1 MSLQPTV
8 HIEGYDGFDLVDDQN
23 DTSPGAQINR
33 FELVSEE
40 MPFKSGQE
48 GRLVTENF
56 VYIHKERNLGNLIT
70 RRRIKD
76 KVHFDQATG
85 KWKVDQLATVSDIK
99 QFPNEWNLFVRNASE
114 DTLGTPILM
123 LFKNDPARAELY
135 KFHKI
140 FSVERL
146 ATMTDADCQ
155 AFGMGARDDR
165 ERARAY
171 KLRVDA
177 LAPGVA
183 VDAKLSEKD
192 EQIESLKRQVSSL
205 VEKLESMGE
214 AAVEAKVQGRKK
226 VKFLEGQTNE

>member
-1 MSLQPTV
+1 MSLQPTI
-8 HIEGYDGFDLVDDQN
+8 HIEGYEGFDHVDGEN
-23 DTSPGAQINR
+23 DTNPGAMITK

-40 MPFKSGQE
+40 MPFKSGVE
-48 GRLVTENF
+48 GKLVTENF

-76 KVHFDQATG
+76 KVHFDHETK

-99 QFPNEWNLFVRNASE
+99 KFPNEWNLFVRNASE
-114 DTLGTPILM
+114 DTLGTPIIM
-123 LFKNDPARAELY
+123 LFKNDPARAEIY

-146 ATMTDADCQ
+146 ATMSDSDVQ
-155 AFGMGARDDR
+155 IFGMGARDDR

-171 KLRVDA
+171 KMRVDA

-183 VDAKLSEKD
+183 VDAKLAEKD
-192 EQIESLKRQVSSL
+192 AEIESLRRQMAELAERVDAQA
-205 VEKLESMGE
+205 KE
-214 AAVEAKVQGRKK
+214 AATESVQAKKTSRK
-226 VKFLEGQTNE
+226 FIEE